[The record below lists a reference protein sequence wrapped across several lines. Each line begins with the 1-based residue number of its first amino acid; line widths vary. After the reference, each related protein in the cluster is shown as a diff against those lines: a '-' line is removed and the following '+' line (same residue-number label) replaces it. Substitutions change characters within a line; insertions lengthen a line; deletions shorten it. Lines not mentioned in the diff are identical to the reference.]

1 MINEGLI
8 DSGEEKEHFLWVKTY
23 DPIQKLYRYAYFFEH
38 GPVHQYLGKWDP
50 VGKKIRWASIF
61 PPGVAEI
68 SEHFLTEDKRTYT
81 LIIKLGQDT
90 FTGQG
95 VSEYM
100 EE

>member
-1 MINEGLI
+1 M
-8 DSGEEKEHFLWVKTY
+8 
-23 DPIQKLYRYAYFFEH
+23 YRYAHFFED
-38 GPVHQYLGKWDP
+38 GPVHQYIGKWDP
-50 VGKKIRWASIF
+50 GRKIIKWASIH

-68 SEHFLTEDKRTYT
+68 SEHFLAEGKRTYT

-95 VSEYM
+95 VSEYI